1 MGLWRRLGSA
11 GQNHPSNAHSL
22 RETFRESLIRLLT
35 RACDRLFV
43 QPVSLPESLRHYPA
57 DTLHLLST
65 RPEHF
70 GAVFDDVELRRQR
83 LSDLLTAART
93 YLAHERKMA
102 SDLRVQGEL
111 PLTGAAD

>member
-1 MGLWRRLGSA
+1 MK
-11 GQNHPSNAHSL
+11 HSVNP
-22 RETFRESLIRLLT
+22 FIRLLT

-43 QPVSLPESLRHYPA
+43 QPVSLSESLRHYPA